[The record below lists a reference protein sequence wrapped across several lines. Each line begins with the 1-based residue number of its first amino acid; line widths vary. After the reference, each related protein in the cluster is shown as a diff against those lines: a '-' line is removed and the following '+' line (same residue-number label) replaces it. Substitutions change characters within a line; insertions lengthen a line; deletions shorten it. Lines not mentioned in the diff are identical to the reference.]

1 MKSPE
6 KVVKHIINWL
16 KKYAK
21 QSEMKGFVV
30 GVSGGIDSAVTSTIC
45 AMTGLPL
52 LCLEM
57 EIYQQKKQVSDARNH
72 ISWLEKKFNNVTH
85 HNLSLT
91 SVFENFIEKLPKTD
105 KKEKALLSL
114 ANTRSRLRMTTLYY
128 FSTLNELLV
137 IGTGN
142 KVEDFGVG
150 FFTKYGDGG
159 VDLSPIADLL
169 KSQVYEIAK
178 YLKINDSIQNAI
190 PTDGLWDDGRSDLD
204 QLGLNYDQ
212 IEWAMDKIE
221 SKESINEMSEEESR
235 IMKIYLKYNNQN
247 QHKMNTIPICEIPK
261 ELLT

>member
-1 MKSPE
+1 MKSQE
-6 KVVKHIINWL
+6 KVVKYIVNWL

-45 AMTGLPL
+45 AMTGFPL

-57 EIYQQKKQVSDARNH
+57 EIYQQKKQISDARNH
-72 ISWLEKKFNNVTH
+72 IAWLEKKFKNVTH

-91 SVFENFIEKLPKTD
+91 SVFENFIKKLPKTN

-128 FSTLNELLV
+128 FSTLNKFLV
-137 IGTGN
+137 VGTGN

-159 VDLSPIADLL
+159 VDLSPIADLF

-178 YLKINDSIQNAI
+178 YLKINESIQNAI
-190 PTDGLWDDGRSDLD
+190 PTDGLWDDGRSDSD
-204 QLGLNYDQ
+204 QLGLSYDQ
-212 IEWAMDKIE
+212 IEWAMEKIE
-221 SKESINEMSEEESR
+221 NKECISEMSEEESK
-235 IMKIYLKYNNQN
+235 IMEIYLKYNNQN
-247 QHKMNTIPICEIPK
+247 QHKINAIPICKIPK
-261 ELLT
+261 NLLL